1 MIGARCGW
9 IPEPNEVPH
18 EFGSQYAW
26 VQGLSVTE
34 MEIVHAAY
42 RSANPN
48 ALFMIRDEQLLNS
61 VPVED
66 RYIYVDSNPVAPEKI
81 KNLKYNIRKKFPV
94 NLCGIHLR
102 SIA

>member
-48 ALFMIRDEQLLNS
+48 GS
-61 VPVED
+61 
-66 RYIYVDSNPVAPEKI
+66 
-81 KNLKYNIRKKFPV
+81 
-94 NLCGIHLR
+94 
-102 SIA
+102 